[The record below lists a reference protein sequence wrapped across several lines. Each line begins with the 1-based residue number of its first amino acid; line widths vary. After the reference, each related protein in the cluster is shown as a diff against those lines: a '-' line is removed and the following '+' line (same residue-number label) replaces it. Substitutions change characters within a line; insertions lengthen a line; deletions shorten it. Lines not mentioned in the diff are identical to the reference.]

1 MANAVCDSLAAAG
14 HWADYTDPASGYPV
28 CPWAARRRAAR
39 STPRPPPHP
48 VPLQHQ
54 ARGERGASI
63 YPDVLGAQMF
73 LKYDVISANCCSIL
87 SHPLFGTKVRASAG
101 RSG

>member
-1 MANAVCDSLAAAG
+1 M
-14 HWADYTDPASGYPV
+14 
-28 CPWAARRRAAR
+28 
-39 STPRPPPHP
+39 
-48 VPLQHQ
+48 PLQHQ